1 MTGWLMYV
9 RKVLVLTAWSAVIW
23 SSFCQVTGCKGVHSS
38 YLHPIAD
45 CSVISRESSAQADI
59 HGKLN
64 GNVRGKN
71 YSPATDNCT
80 KTSVVGLAVV
90 PVKVKAPGSER
101 TVKTYAFLDNG
112 LNTSFCSEELAMQ
125 LGLSGRPTTLS
136 LTTMEKENSR
146 AKSLVVSLEVFDL
159 EEENIVALPVV
170 FTRPKLPDGHT

>member
-9 RKVLVLTAWSAVIW
+9 RKVLVLTARSAVIW

-64 GNVRGKN
+64 GNVKGKN

-80 KTSVVGLAVV
+80 KNM
-90 PVKVKAPGSER
+90 KVKAPGRER

-136 LTTMEKENSR
+136 LTTMEKENRR

-159 EEENIVALPVV
+159 KEENIVVLPVV

>member
-64 GNVRGKN
+64 GNVKGKN

-80 KTSVVGLAVV
+80 NTSVVGLAVV
-90 PVKVKAPGSER
+90 PVKVKAPGSKR

-112 LNTSFCSEELAMQ
+112 LNTSFCSEELALQ
-125 LGLSGRPTTLS
+125 
-136 LTTMEKENSR
+136 
-146 AKSLVVSLEVFDL
+146 
-159 EEENIVALPVV
+159 
-170 FTRPKLPDGHT
+170 

>member
-1 MTGWLMYV
+1 M
-9 RKVLVLTAWSAVIW
+9 
-23 SSFCQVTGCKGVHSS
+23 
-38 YLHPIAD
+38 
-45 CSVISRESSAQADI
+45 
-59 HGKLN
+59 N
-64 GNVRGKN
+64 GNVKGKN

-90 PVKVKAPGSER
+90 PVKVRAPSSER
-101 TVKTYAFLDNG
+101 TVKTYTFLDNG

-136 LTTMEKENSR
+136 LATMEKENSR

-159 EEENIVALPVV
+159 KEENIGPLPVV

>member
-1 MTGWLMYV
+1 MYV

-23 SSFCQVTGCKGVHSS
+23 SSFCQVIGCKGVHSS

-45 CSVISRESSAQADI
+45 CSVISRESSVQADI

-64 GNVRGKN
+64 GNVKGKN

-136 LTTMEKENSR
+136 LTSMEKENSR

-159 EEENIVALPVV
+159 KEENIVVLPVV